1 MTCGILVPDSN
12 VGDAEEEIVIDD
24 VHVDVP
30 GVDDGML
37 AVVGNGACDDPV
49 VDVGVDV
56 GSCGQGAVHSRSHAE
71 HFTFLQQFSLVDS
84 KSKIKP
90 VIHKVPNNKIHMYRD
105 REI

>member
-37 AVVGNGACDDPV
+37 AVVGDGACEDPV
-49 VDVGVDV
+49 VDVG
-56 GSCGQGAVHSRSHAE
+56 SRGQGAVHSRSRAE
-71 HFTFLQQFSLVDS
+71 HSTFLQQFSLVDS

-105 REI
+105 HEI